1 MSHENPFE
9 DIARQWM
16 QMLQPPADAS
26 PAEKE
31 FADIQANAYKLVMQ
45 GMQAFA
51 TGFSQRA
58 VEHFRDAALQASAD
72 SGRIAALEAKV
83 AELEAAIAKLSAK
96 PVAHAPRAP
105 KNAAPKTAAKPAAK
119 KPVKTPR
126 KKTPNTR

>member
-1 MSHENPFE
+1 MSDENPFE

-16 QMLQPPADAS
+16 QMLQPPADATS
-26 PAEKE
+26 AEKD

-58 VEHFRDAALQASAD
+58 VEHFRDAAQQAAAD
-72 SGRIAALEAKV
+72 SSRIAALEARV
-83 AELEAAIAKLSAK
+83 AELEAGIANLSAK
-96 PVAHAPRAP
+96 PAARTPPTP
-105 KNAAPKTAAKPAAK
+105 KNAAHKTAAKPAAK

-126 KKTPNTR
+126 KKKPDAG